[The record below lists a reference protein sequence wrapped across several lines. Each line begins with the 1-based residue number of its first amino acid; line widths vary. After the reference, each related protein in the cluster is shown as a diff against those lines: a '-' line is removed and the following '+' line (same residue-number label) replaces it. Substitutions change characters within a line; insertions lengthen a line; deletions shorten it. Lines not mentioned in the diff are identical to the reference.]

1 MGKYFGTDGFRGK
14 AGVVL
19 TSDHAYKTGRF
30 LGMYY
35 GKEKAAKIVIGM
47 DTRRSGDMLSSALC
61 AGITA
66 SGGNVYLLNVTT
78 TPCVSF
84 ITRTEG
90 FDCGIMISASHNPF
104 FDNGIKLMN
113 SDGEKMRD
121 DVQGLIEKYIDG
133 EYEEI
138 PFTSEDKI
146 GTVTDYKEG
155 ISKYI
160 EYLKGIAPFSFK
172 GHKVALDCAN
182 GSASFIGP
190 EVFKALGAE
199 IVVMGNTPDGVN
211 INAGVGSTHLEALQ
225 KFVVE
230 NGCEAGLAFD
240 GDADRFLAVD
250 EKGEQVNGDKVMYIC
265 GKYLHDKGRLKN
277 NTVVTTIMSNF
288 GLYKAFEAAGISY
301 EKTDVGDKYVY
312 ENMKANDHILGGEQS
327 GHVIFREYARTGD
340 GLVTAIKLMEVMLDT
355 GRTLSDLAYEV
366 TMFPQVLKNVE
377 VDDKDLTL
385 NDPAVKASVE
395 ECTKA
400 LGADGRVLLRKS
412 GTEPV
417 LRVMA
422 EAATKEDCEKY
433 TDLMIEAMK
442 KSGHLIKVR

>member
-47 DTRRSGDMLSSALC
+47 DTRRSGDMLSSSLC

-138 PFTSEDKI
+138 PFASEDKI

>member
-47 DTRRSGDMLSSALC
+47 DTRRSGDMLSSSLC

-138 PFTSEDKI
+138 PFASEDKI

-240 GDADRFLAVD
+240 GDAD
-250 EKGEQVNGDKVMYIC
+250 
-265 GKYLHDKGRLKN
+265 
-277 NTVVTTIMSNF
+277 
-288 GLYKAFEAAGISY
+288 
-301 EKTDVGDKYVY
+301 
-312 ENMKANDHILGGEQS
+312 
-327 GHVIFREYARTGD
+327 
-340 GLVTAIKLMEVMLDT
+340 
-355 GRTLSDLAYEV
+355 
-366 TMFPQVLKNVE
+366 
-377 VDDKDLTL
+377 
-385 NDPAVKASVE
+385 
-395 ECTKA
+395 
-400 LGADGRVLLRKS
+400 
-412 GTEPV
+412 
-417 LRVMA
+417 
-422 EAATKEDCEKY
+422 
-433 TDLMIEAMK
+433 
-442 KSGHLIKVR
+442 